1 MGTIEAYLTLDTHG
15 FSMGLNNARQDL
27 QTFTDGTRTTG
38 DRFSALGSAM
48 TNVGANLTRNVTMPI
63 IGIGTAA
70 AKTAM
75 DFEYQISRVSAISG
89 AVGDDLAMLEQQAKD
104 LGKSTQ
110 YSAVQSASAMEQ
122 LASAGFN
129 ATEIYAA
136 MPGLL
141 DLAATDNIE
150 LASAASIAAAA
161 LNGFGLTA
169 DQTGHV
175 ADVLAESAARTNATV
190 SSLGNAF
197 RYIAPVAHATGIS
210 MEETAAAVGIL
221 SDAGISGTKA
231 GTSLRGM
238 LSRLAKPTEKS
249 AELMAALGFNA
260 YDSNGKMKSLS
271 GIIDNL
277 QTSMSGLTEQ
287 EKQNALVTM
296 FGKKSL
302 PTKVER
308 LCA

>member
-1 MGTIEAYLTLDTHG
+1 MYRIKSLYGNKL
-15 FSMGLNNARQDL
+15 
-27 QTFTDGTRTTG
+27 
-38 DRFSALGSAM
+38 
-48 TNVGANLTRNVTMPI
+48 
-63 IGIGTAA
+63 
-70 AKTAM
+70 
-75 DFEYQISRVSAISG
+75 RVEAISG
-89 AVGDDLAMLEQQAKD
+89 AAGEELAMLEQQAKD

-110 YSAVQSASAMEQ
+110 YSAIQSAEAMEQ

-197 RYIAPVAHATGIS
+197 RYIAPVAHSTGI
-210 MEETAAAVGIL
+210 
-221 SDAGISGTKA
+221 
-231 GTSLRGM
+231 
-238 LSRLAKPTEKS
+238 
-249 AELMAALGFNA
+249 
-260 YDSNGKMKSLS
+260 
-271 GIIDNL
+271 
-277 QTSMSGLTEQ
+277 
-287 EKQNALVTM
+287 
-296 FGKKSL
+296 
-302 PTKVER
+302 
-308 LCA
+308 